1 MLGKTSQDSSQSYV
15 RLRRPRLELH
25 TMSSIAAN
33 PPAQSIFL
41 QNVSMLRIYSWYR
54 VALAVVLIMILVAT
68 RNDPLVGHEAPQL
81 FYIVCAAYAF
91 FAIAILIA
99 LPLIKRLSKHV
110 LFGNFMADI
119 VALTI
124 LHHVSGGTASGLGLL
139 MLVVVAAGGLLL
151 SGQVALLI
159 PALGSMALLG
169 DTFYLLELNSR
180 SGQSPLIAATQGMLM
195 FATSLGF
202 QILSQRL
209 RATQQI
215 ALERTVDVGKLQ
227 NLNQLIV
234 QRMRTGIVVTG
245 DDDRIK
251 MINEAAVELLH
262 ADREQNQFHAGV
274 TPSLPS
280 TLQSQ
285 LNTWRNYPS
294 INSKPFRIEN
304 TGPELIARFT
314 RLDQEQGS
322 DTLIFIEDSAQ
333 LAQRAQQLKLAALG
347 RLTASIAHEIRNP
360 LGAISHAGQ
369 LLRESPE
376 LPESDSRLVDIVL
389 NHSNR
394 INSIIEN
401 VLQLSRRTPPNPR
414 RIDLGAWLRGFI
426 EQYCEGCGEEANIEI
441 HEIIPVEITVDSDQ
455 LSQVLTNLLDNAL
468 RYSKKNTGK
477 ASAKLVVDTNNKQ
490 LAQLDVIDDG
500 PGIDL
505 RDQEKVFE
513 PFFTTETKGNGLG
526 LYIAR
531 ELCEINQARLHYLRT
546 HSGKSCFR
554 ISFSHPDR
562 KPLVGE

>member
-1 MLGKTSQDSSQSYV
+1 
-15 RLRRPRLELH
+15 
-25 TMSSIAAN
+25 MSSILTN
-33 PPAQSIFL
+33 PPTQSIFL
-41 QNVSMLRIYSWYR
+41 QNISMLRIYSWYR
-54 VALAVVLIMILVAT
+54 VALASILIAILMFT
-68 RNDPLVGHEAPQL
+68 SRDPLVGREAPQL
-81 FYIVCAAYAF
+81 FYIVCGVYALF
-91 FAIAILIA
+91 VAAILIT
-99 LPLIKRLSKHV
+99 LPTIKRLSNRM
-110 LFGNFMADI
+110 LFGNFMLDI
-119 VALTI
+119 AALTI

-139 MLVVVAAGGLLL
+139 VLVVVAASGLLL
-151 SGQVALLI
+151 SGQLALLI
-159 PALGSMALLG
+159 PALGSIAILG
-169 DTFYLLELNSR
+169 DTFYLMELNSR
-180 SGQSPLIAATQGMLM
+180 SSQSPLIAGTQGMLM

-234 QRMRTGIVVTG
+234 QRMRTGIVVT
-245 DDDRIK
+245 DDDDHIK

-262 ADREQNQFHAGV
+262 ANREQNQLLAGV
-274 TPSLPS
+274 APLLPE

-285 LNTWRNYPS
+285 LNTWRSDPS
-294 INSKPFRIEN
+294 ISSKPFRIEN

-314 RLDQEQGS
+314 RLDQEQSS

-376 LPESDSRLVDIVL
+376 LPENDSRLVDIVL
-389 NHSNR
+389 NHSKR

-414 RIDLGAWLRGFI
+414 RIDLGVWLRDFI
-426 EQYCEGCGEEANIEI
+426 EQYREGCSEEADIEI

-468 RYSKKNTGK
+468 RYSKKATGL
-477 ASAKLVVDTNNKQ
+477 ASAKLVVDTNSKQ
-490 LAQLDVIDDG
+490 LAQLDVIDEG
-500 PGIDL
+500 AGIDA

-546 HSGKSCFR
+546 HTGKSCFR

>member
-1 MLGKTSQDSSQSYV
+1 
-15 RLRRPRLELH
+15 
-25 TMSSIAAN
+25 
-33 PPAQSIFL
+33 
-41 QNVSMLRIYSWYR
+41 
-54 VALAVVLIMILVAT
+54 MILMAT
-68 RNDPLVGHEAPQL
+68 RNDPLVGREAPQL
-81 FYIVCAAYAF
+81 FYIVCGVYALFAA
-91 FAIAILIA
+91 AILIA
-99 LPLIKRLSKHV
+99 LPLIKRLGKRL
-110 LFGNFMADI
+110 LFSNFMFDI
-119 VALTI
+119 AALTV
-124 LHHVSGGTASGLGLL
+124 LNHVSGGTASGLGLL
-139 MLVVVAAGGLLL
+139 VLVVVAASGLLL

-159 PALGSMALLG
+159 PALGSMAILG
-169 DTFYLLELNSR
+169 DTFYLLELNPR
-180 SGQSPLIAATQGMLM
+180 SGQSPLTAGTQGILM

-234 QRMRTGIVVTG
+234 QRMRTGIVVT
-245 DDDRIK
+245 DDDDHIK

-262 ADREQNQFHAGV
+262 ADREQNLLLAGL
-274 TPSLPS
+274 TPLLPE

-285 LNTWRNYPS
+285 LNIWRDDPTAS
-294 INSKPFRIEN
+294 SKPFRIEN

-314 RLDQEQGS
+314 RLNQEQSS

-376 LPESDSRLVDIVL
+376 LPDSDSRLVDIVL

-414 RIDLGAWLRGFI
+414 RIDLGVWLREFI
-426 EQYCEGCGEEANIEI
+426 EQYREGYSEAATIQT
-441 HEIIPVEITVDSDQ
+441 HEIIPVEVTVDSDQ

-468 RYSKKNTGK
+468 RYSKKATGV
-477 ASAKLVVDTNNKQ
+477 ANANLVIDTNIKQ

-500 PGIDL
+500 PGVDL

-513 PFFTTETKGNGLG
+513 PFFTTESKGNGLG

-546 HSGKSCFR
+546 HTGKSCFR

>member
-1 MLGKTSQDSSQSYV
+1 
-15 RLRRPRLELH
+15 
-25 TMSSIAAN
+25 
-33 PPAQSIFL
+33 
-41 QNVSMLRIYSWYR
+41 MLRIYSWYR
-54 VALAVVLIMILVAT
+54 LLLATVLIAILFAS
-68 RNDPLVGHEAPQL
+68 RNDPLVGREAPQL
-81 FYIVCAAYAF
+81 FFIVCGAYAL
-91 FAIAILIA
+91 FAATLLAA
-99 LPLIKRLSKHV
+99 LPFIQRLSKRM
-110 LFGNFMADI
+110 LFSNFMFDI
-119 VALTI
+119 AALTI
-124 LHHVSGGTASGLGLL
+124 LNHVSGGTASGLGLL
-139 MLVVVAAGGLLL
+139 VLVVVAASGLLL

-159 PALGSMALLG
+159 PALGSMAILG
-169 DTFYLLELNSR
+169 DTFYLMEINPR
-180 SGQSPLIAATQGMLM
+180 SSQSPLIAGTQGMLM

-209 RATQQI
+209 RTTQQI

-234 QRMRTGIVVTG
+234 QRMRTGIVVT
-245 DDDRIK
+245 DNENHIK

-262 ADREQNQFHAGV
+262 AEYEQNQIHIGL
-274 TPSLPS
+274 TPPLPN
-280 TLQSQ
+280 TLQLQ
-285 LNTWRNYPS
+285 LDTWRSHPS
-294 INSKPFRIEN
+294 ASSKPFRIEA

-314 RLDQEQGS
+314 RLDHEQSG

-369 LLRESPE
+369 LLRESTE
-376 LPESDSRLVDIVL
+376 LLESDSRLIDIVL

-401 VLQLSRRTPPNPR
+401 VLRLSRRTPPNPR
-414 RIDLGAWLRGFI
+414 RLDLGVWLREFI
-426 EQYCEGCGEEANIEI
+426 EQYREGCDEDANIEI
-441 HEIIPVEITVDSDQ
+441 HEIIPVEVTVDSDQ

-468 RYSKKNTGK
+468 RYSKKTTGQ
-477 ASAKLVVDTNNKQ
+477 ASAKLVVDTDGKQ
-490 LAQLDVIDDG
+490 LAQLDVIDEG
-500 PGIDL
+500 AGIDFH
-505 RDQEKVFE
+505 DQEKVFE

-546 HSGKSCFR
+546 STGKSCFR

>member
-1 MLGKTSQDSSQSYV
+1 M
-15 RLRRPRLELH
+15 P
-25 TMSSIAAN
+25 SIARHSS
-33 PPAQSIFL
+33 QSIFL
-41 QNVSMLRIYSWYR
+41 QNISMLRIYSWYR
-54 VALAVVLIMILVAT
+54 LALASILIIILVAT
-68 RNDPLVGHEAPQL
+68 RSDPLVGREAPQL
-81 FYIVCAAYAF
+81 FYIVCGVYALFAA
-91 FAIAILIA
+91 AILFA
-99 LPLIKRLSKHV
+99 LPLIKRLGKRLLLS
-110 LFGNFMADI
+110 NFMFDI
-119 VALTI
+119 IALTV
-124 LHHVSGGTASGLGLL
+124 LNHVSGGTASGLGLL
-139 MLVVVAAGGLLL
+139 VLVVVAASGLLL

-159 PALGSMALLG
+159 PALGSMAILG
-169 DTFYLLELNSR
+169 DTFYLLELNPR
-180 SGQSPLIAATQGMLM
+180 SSQSPLTAATQGILM

-209 RATQQI
+209 RTTQQI
-215 ALERTVDVGKLQ
+215 ALERSVDVGKLQ

-234 QRMRTGIVVTG
+234 QRMRTGIVVTDN
-245 DDDRIK
+245 DDHIK

-262 ADREQNQFHAGV
+262 ADREQNLLLAGF
-274 TPSLPS
+274 TPLLPE
-280 TLQSQ
+280 TLQLQ
-285 LNTWRNYPS
+285 LNAWRDNPTAS
-294 INSKPFRIEN
+294 SKPFRIEN

-314 RLDQEQGS
+314 RLNQEQSS

-369 LLRESPE
+369 LLRESAE
-376 LPESDSRLVDIVL
+376 LPESDVRLVDIVL

-414 RIDLGAWLRGFI
+414 RIDLGTWLREFI
-426 EQYCEGCGEEANIEI
+426 EQYREGYSEAASIEI
-441 HEIIPVEITVDSDQ
+441 HEITPVEVTVDSDQ

-468 RYSKKNTGK
+468 RYSKKTTGH
-477 ASAKLVVDTNNKQ
+477 ASANLVIDTNLKQ
-490 LAQLDVIDDG
+490 LAQLDVIDNG
-500 PGIDL
+500 PGIDA

-513 PFFTTETKGNGLG
+513 PFFTTESKGNGLG

-546 HSGKSCFR
+546 HTGKSCFR